1 MGNRNVIMENIIKDK
16 DSAYAYLKTSPMFK
30 LSLSSKELFHS
41 NFLEW
46 LSNVNENA
54 FKDLILKMA
63 GIEKDKYKWPEVWR
77 VKREY
82 NNFDLCVVAYD
93 QYSEDTENEK
103 VDDDE
108 DFRILFVIE
117 NKVKSIPYKE
127 QLERYT
133 LEAENKNLAYWKN
146 RGNDLFENALKE
158 YGNNDDK
165 DDGKYW
171 IGVDE
176 GSWVLKKGIKSGRG
190 KDAKW
195 SEVKKLI
202 PATDDGK
209 WKNNKTNFIEY
220 YAELGKNQNPPIH
233 YILLSLAKN
242 FPEYDGKNVW
252 KVKMKDSKDNEKEID
267 WKVCNYLDY
276 KSKIEKAF
284 ENVSNG
290 LYSQII
296 NDYCKFIECLT
307 TLSSKWE
314 KDYGETEKFL
324 SKNENYK
331 DAHQFRIH
339 DLYQKLKFSY
349 LCTQLFN
356 IINNNYGTESEYE
369 YTVYPSN
376 QAGLFKEKKTEFKYS
391 DKYICVNY
399 TYLHGDPL
407 LEINVHPICEN
418 GDELY
423 YAIQVQGNAY
433 EHGIQVKKNDDTI
446 KILKKQQDEV
456 FSETVWNRLE
466 DGNIKIIPNWMNIK
480 TFSNWEKT
488 DWMDDPNPENKRSSK
503 KPYNKYDMN
512 DGTYV
517 YQKYIIRDVKIKQ
530 VLDQMLCD
538 LEQIIKSVNEIK
550 L

>member
-1 MGNRNVIMENIIKDK
+1 MGNRNVIMENIIKDI
-16 DSAYAYLKTSPMFK
+16 DSAYAYLKTSAMFK

-46 LSNVNENA
+46 LSNVDQEA
-54 FKDLILKMA
+54 FKGLILDMA
-63 GIEKDKYKWPEVWR
+63 GIEENYEWPKVWR

-133 LEAENKNLAYWKN
+133 QEAEDKNKAYWRN
-146 RGNDLFENALKE
+146 RGSAKLKE
-158 YGNNDDK
+158 YGINGNK
-165 DDGKYW
+165 NDGKYW
-171 IGVDE
+171 IGVE
-176 GSWVLKKGIKSGRG
+176 NGSWVLKQCVESGRG

-220 YAELGKNQNPPIH
+220 YAEQGKNQNPPIH

-252 KVKMKDSKDNEKEID
+252 KVDITDSKDNEIEID
-267 WKVCNYLDY
+267 WKVCYYSNYY
-276 KSKIEKAF
+276 SKIANAF
-284 ENVSNG
+284 KLDDDG
-290 LYSQII
+290 LNSQII
-296 NDYCKFIECLT
+296 KDYCKFIECLT
-307 TLSSKWE
+307 TLSKEWA
-314 KDYGETEKFL
+314 KDYEEKSQEKNQFL
-324 SKNENYK
+324 YSDNINYK
-331 DAHQFRIH
+331 RAHLLRIH

-349 LCTQLFN
+349 LCTQLFISIKN
-356 IINNNYGTESEYE
+356 KYGEEYE
-369 YTVYPSN
+369 VFPSN
-376 QAGLFKEKKTEFKYS
+376 QGGLFKEKNKLSS
-391 DKYICVNY
+391 DKKYICVNY
-399 TYLHGDPL
+399 TYLHGEPL
-407 LEINVHPICEN
+407 LEINVHPECKN
-418 GDELY
+418 GVELY

-433 EHGIQVKKNDDTI
+433 EHGIQVKKRKAKDVW
-446 KILKKQQDEV
+446 DELDK
-456 FSETVWNRLE
+456 EQM
-466 DGNIKIIPNWMNIK
+466 KIIKGWMNIGISK
-480 TFSNWEKT
+480 WEMKS
-488 DWMDDPNPENKRSSK
+488 DFAVKPNREN
-503 KPYNKYDMN
+503 PYNKYDMN

-517 YQKYIIRDVKIKQ
+517 YQKYIINNDVTIKT
-530 VLDQMLCD
+530 VLGQMLED
-538 LEQIIKSVNEIK
+538 LQYVSNEIK
-550 L
+550 K

>member
-1 MGNRNVIMENIIKDK
+1 MGNRNVIMENIIKDI
-16 DSAYAYLKTSPMFK
+16 DSAYAYLKISAMFK

-46 LSNVNENA
+46 LSNVDQEA
-54 FKDLILKMA
+54 FKGLILDMA
-63 GIEKDKYKWPEVWR
+63 GIEEDYEWPKVWR

-133 LEAENKNLAYWKN
+133 QEAEDKNKAYWRN
-146 RGNDLFENALKE
+146 RGSAKLKE
-158 YGNNDDK
+158 YGINGNK
-165 DDGKYW
+165 NDGKYW
-171 IGVDE
+171 IGVE
-176 GSWVLKKGIKSGRG
+176 NGSWVLKQCVESGRG

-220 YAELGKNQNPPIH
+220 YAEQGKNQNPPIH

-252 KVKMKDSKDNEKEID
+252 KVDITDSKDNEIEID
-267 WKVCNYLDY
+267 WKVCYYSNYY
-276 KSKIEKAF
+276 SKIANAF
-284 ENVSNG
+284 KLDDDG
-290 LYSQII
+290 LNSQII
-296 NDYCKFIECLT
+296 KDYCKFIECLT
-307 TLSSKWE
+307 TLSKEWA
-314 KDYGETEKFL
+314 KDYEEKSQETNQFL
-324 SKNENYK
+324 YSDNIKG
-331 DAHQFRIH
+331 AHQLRIH

-349 LCTQLFN
+349 LCTQLFISIKN
-356 IINNNYGTESEYE
+356 KYGEEYE
-369 YTVYPSN
+369 VFPSN
-376 QAGLFKEKKTEFKYS
+376 QGGLFKEKNKLSS
-391 DKYICVNY
+391 DKKYICVNY
-399 TYLHGDPL
+399 TYLHGEPL
-407 LEINVHPICEN
+407 LEINVHPECKN
-418 GDELY
+418 GVELY

-433 EHGIQVKKNDDTI
+433 EHGIQVKKRKAKDVW
-446 KILKKQQDEV
+446 DELGKM
-456 FSETVWNRLE
+456 E
-466 DGNIKIIPNWMNIK
+466 IIQGWMNIGNSK
-480 TFSNWEKT
+480 WEMKS
-488 DWMDDPNPENKRSSK
+488 DFAVKPNRE